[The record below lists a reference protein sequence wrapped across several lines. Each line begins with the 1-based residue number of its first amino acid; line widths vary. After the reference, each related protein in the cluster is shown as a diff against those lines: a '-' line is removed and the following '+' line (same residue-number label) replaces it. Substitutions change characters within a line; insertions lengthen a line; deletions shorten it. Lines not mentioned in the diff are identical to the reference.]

1 VVAPNRRGL
10 PGFGQ
15 AWNEQ
20 ISGDWGGQAMKDI
33 LWVTDSVK
41 RLPFVDAGRMAAVG
55 ASFGGYTVYWLAG
68 NHEGRFKSFIAHCG
82 VYNLE
87 SMFGQTEEIFF
98 SQWDMKGQPW
108 DRPKPTS
115 YNWFSPHR
123 YVHQWNAPILIIHN
137 EKDYRV
143 PLAQGLEAYTA
154 AQLRGIKT
162 RMLYFPD
169 ENHWVIKPQNSVL
182 WQKVFWGWLDETLR

>member
-1 VVAPNRRGL
+1 WNFHLMAAKGYIVVAPNRRGL

-20 ISGDWGGQAMKDI
+20 ISGDWGGQAMKDM

-41 RLPFVDAGRMAAVG
+41 KLPFVDAGRMAAVG

-68 NHEGRFKSFIAHCG
+68 NHDGRFKSFIAHCG

-98 SQWDMKGQPW
+98 
-108 DRPKPTS
+108 
-115 YNWFSPHR
+115 
-123 YVHQWNAPILIIHN
+123 
-137 EKDYRV
+137 
-143 PLAQGLEAYTA
+143 
-154 AQLRGIKT
+154 
-162 RMLYFPD
+162 
-169 ENHWVIKPQNSVL
+169 
-182 WQKVFWGWLDETLR
+182 